1 MLIAIDVYYKNG
13 RAKSVSIEFDNWT
26 DEKPTQIHT
35 VELDKIA
42 EYVPGEFYK
51 RELPCILKVLKKS
64 DLSKV
69 DAIIVDSYVQLDDE
83 GKLGLGGYLFHYLEE
98 KIPVVGVAKKKYLS
112 VEKLAVEVLRGKSEK
127 PLFVTA
133 LGVDLAEAAAKVQG
147 MAGEFRFPELL
158 KILDGKTKVISG

>member
-1 MLIAIDVYYKNG
+1 MIIAIDVYYKNN

-35 VELDKIA
+35 VELDGIA

-69 DAIIVDSYVQLDDE
+69 EAIVVDSYVQLDDD
-83 GKLGLGGYLFHYLEE
+83 GKLGLGGYLYHHLEE
-98 KIPVVGVAKKKYLS
+98 KIPVIGVAKKKFHTLN
-112 VEKLAVEVLRGKSEK
+112 KLGAVVLRGESRK
-127 PLFVTA
+127 PLYVTA
-133 LGVDLAEAAAKVQG
+133 AGMDLAEAAEKVRG
-147 MAGEFRFPELL
+147 MAGEYRFPELL
-158 KILDGKTKVISG
+158 KILDGVTKDF